1 MLMETI
7 KNVVYFGL
15 GLLAASFAFMYSDG
29 GGFLFYLGWAIG
41 AVVCVI
47 FALNLFSNGMS
58 LILGITTI
66 PLYFDAETDKKEKL
80 NLDFANAVTVVLD
93 LLVLL
98 GGFQLLQQY
107 GNLGLPTFEPFGIR
121 FFHNFS
127 Y

>member
-29 GGFLFYLGWAIG
+29 GGFLFYLGWVIG
-41 AVVCVI
+41 AAICVI

-66 PLYFDAETDKKEKL
+66 PLYFDSETDKREKL
-80 NLDFANAVTVVLD
+80 NLDFANMVTVVLD
-93 LLVLL
+93 ILVLL
-98 GGFQLLQQY
+98 AGYQLLQQY
-107 GNLGLPTFEPFGIR
+107 GNLGLPTFEPFGIQ

>member
-1 MLMETI
+1 MLIETI

-29 GGFLFYLGWAIG
+29 VGFLFYLGWLIG
-41 AVVCVI
+41 AAICVI
-47 FALNLFSNGMS
+47 FVLNLFSNGMS

-66 PLYFDAETDKKEKL
+66 PLYFDADTDKKEKF
-80 NLDFANAVTVVLD
+80 NLDFANVVAVVLD
-93 LLVLL
+93 MLVLL
-98 GGFQLLQQY
+98 AGFQLLQQY
-107 GNLGLPTFEPFGIR
+107 GNLGLAAFEPFGIQ